1 MNPLSGDV
9 RLATAA
15 TSRVIQISDTHL
27 MRDAG
32 GKLVGIDTDRSLA
45 AVCRLIQQAQPID
58 ALLLTGD
65 LAGDEADQAYHRL
78 ATMLAPLGAPSFWL
92 PGNQTSLQKQMK

>member
-9 RLATAA
+9 TLATAA

-58 ALLLTGD
+58 ALLPVSYTHLRAHET
-65 LAGDEADQAYHRL
+65 
-78 ATMLAPLGAPSFWL
+78 
-92 PGNQTSLQKQMK
+92 